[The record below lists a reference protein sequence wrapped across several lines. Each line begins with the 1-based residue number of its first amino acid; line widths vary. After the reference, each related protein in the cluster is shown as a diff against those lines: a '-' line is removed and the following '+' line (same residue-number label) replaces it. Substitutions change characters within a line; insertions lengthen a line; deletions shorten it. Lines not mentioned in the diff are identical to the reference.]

1 MNRLL
6 ILCFAII
13 MSCTGT
19 TAQKTGNMQNNSEI
33 LASQSNGGAEQ
44 AGFKIINDQQELE
57 KEITEKFASAGMQPV
72 MDIPVF
78 PNDKKLVLYNL
89 GRFNSGDHTIRE
101 IKSLSVKNNVLYV
114 EVPMYQSGGMEIQAL
129 SNPWFIFSV
138 PSSYKFTSVQLKPT
152 K

>member
-1 MNRLL
+1 
-6 ILCFAII
+6 

-19 TAQKTGNMQNNSEI
+19 TAQKTGNMQEKSKIIISE
-33 LASQSNGGAEQ
+33 SQGGSEKPT
-44 AGFKIINDQQELE
+44 FKILKNQKELE
-57 KEITEKFASAGMQPV
+57 TAINEKQSMSLVEMGSQPV
-72 MDIPVF
+72 AKYPTF
-78 PNDKKLVLYNL
+78 PTNETLVLYEM
-89 GRFNSGDHTIRE
+89 GRFNSGDHTIKE

-114 EVPMYQSGGMEIQAL
+114 EVPMYESGAMEIQAL